1 LKTYFLSL
9 LLFVSGCATVVKQQV
24 ALQPVESAEILSV
37 NHTITIRL
45 DTGINRTIKAGSKW
59 KYTGNV
65 NSGKV
70 YKPVDD
76 VFSIEGTQQ
85 YEAYLVI
92 SGGRIVGF
100 YLPASSNFSP
110 LTKQVVFP

>member
-1 LKTYFLSL
+1 MKTYFLSL

-24 ALQPVESAEILSV
+24 VLQPVDSAEIFSV
-37 NHTITIRL
+37 NHTITISL
-45 DTGINRTIKAGSKW
+45 DTGINRIIKAGSKW
-59 KYTGNV
+59 RYTGDIN
-65 NSGKV
+65 NGKV